1 VIVSAP
7 TERAGMEAL
16 KLKRGKS
23 KHPYNRSKRANWT
36 MNQKLQL
43 VSTYLMLGNMNEAAM
58 VTGIPVTT
66 CKSWK
71 TANWF
76 NDAVLQLQTEDTQ
89 QLDSNLRRI
98 IDKSLKAVE
107 DRIDMG
113 DAQYDQ
119 KTGKIKRIPIKAH
132 VALKIS
138 SELLTKREKAKEAPV
153 KEELE
158 KTIDERLLRL
168 SEEFAKFASTK
179 QKTELPL
186 VERVDVQA

>member
-1 VIVSAP
+1 
-7 TERAGMEAL
+7 MEAL
-16 KLKRGKS
+16 KLTRKKS
-23 KHPYNRSKRANWT
+23 KYPWRSKKANWT

-58 VTGIPVTT
+58 VTGVPIET

-71 TANWF
+71 TADWF
-76 NDAVLQLQTEDTQ
+76 KEACLQLQAEDTQ
-89 QLDSNLRRI
+89 QLDANLRRI

>member
-1 VIVSAP
+1 
-7 TERAGMEAL
+7 
-16 KLKRGKS
+16 
-23 KHPYNRSKRANWT
+23 
-36 MNQKLQL
+36 
-43 VSTYLMLGNMNEAAM
+43 
-58 VTGIPVTT
+58 
-66 CKSWK
+66 
-71 TANWF
+71 
-76 NDAVLQLQTEDTQ
+76 
-89 QLDSNLRRI
+89 
-98 IDKSLKAVE
+98 
-107 DRIDMG
+107 MG

-138 SELLTKREKAKEAPV
+138 SELLTKRDKAKKAPV